1 MEKSVIIVFL
11 IVALMSWVAWLVY
24 NYAVF
29 NKQIAVEAKVDYW
42 KSRTKRVQ
50 DCVRCLID
58 AIHDKFPKSTIEYRH
73 NDEID
78 DITGEIKY

>member
-1 MEKSVIIVFL
+1 MDKQVIIV
-11 IVALMSWVAWLVY
+11 ICVVALVAWIAWLIY

-29 NKQIAVEAKVDYW
+29 NKQVAVEAKVDYW

-50 DCVRCLID
+50 DCVRDLVD
-58 AIHDKFPKSTIEYRH
+58 AIHTQFPKSTVEYRH

-78 DITGEIKY
+78 EISGEIKY